1 MEALIEHWRKLK
13 TSRKSEHVKYISF
26 SRNFGKEAAILAGF
40 QHARGDAVVVMDA
53 DLQHPT
59 YLLHDFIKG
68 YEEGYDQVVAQRN
81 RKGDNPVRSYLSSL
95 YYRFINNAVE
105 VDLRD
110 GVGDFRLLSR
120 KAVNAM
126 LKLSEGNRFSKG
138 LFCWIGFDQKIVY
151 YENVERKNGK
161 SKWSFRHL
169 LNYGIDGIVSFNN
182 RPLRMCFTPV
192 FLSFSIA
199 YLYRGHIHQDLKIR
213 CDCSRLFYDYFRR
226 PVSRRRSASQPRNYR
241 RIHRAHLL

>member
-1 MEALIEHWRKLK
+1 MRK
-13 TSRKSEHVKYISF
+13 
-26 SRNFGKEAAILAGF
+26 A
-40 QHARGDAVVVMDA
+40 M
-53 DLQHPT
+53 
-59 YLLHDFIKG
+59 IKWSPSAT
-68 YEEGYDQVVAQRN
+68 ER
-81 RKGDNPVRSYLSSL
+81 GDNPVRSYLSSL

-161 SKWSFRHL
+161 SS
-169 LNYGIDGIVSFNN
+169 G
-182 RPLRMCFTPV
+182 
-192 FLSFSIA
+192 
-199 YLYRGHIHQDLKIR
+199 
-213 CDCSRLFYDYFRR
+213 
-226 PVSRRRSASQPRNYR
+226 RSATC
-241 RIHRAHLL
+241 